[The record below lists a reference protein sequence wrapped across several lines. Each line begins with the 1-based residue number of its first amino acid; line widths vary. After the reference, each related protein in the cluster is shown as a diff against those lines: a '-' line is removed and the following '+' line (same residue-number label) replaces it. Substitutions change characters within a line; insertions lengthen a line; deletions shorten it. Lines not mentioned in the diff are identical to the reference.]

1 MKSDK
6 KRRLMN
12 KIKVTKSE
20 LNLNMNVYKLWTDKL
35 GVNVS
40 MTKFYLPYIHI
51 RYFVD
56 GLTVQGSQECG

>member
-1 MKSDK
+1 
-6 KRRLMN
+6 MN